1 MLKIAKFG
9 GSSCASSEQF
19 EKVKNIVMADRD
31 RKYIVVSAPGKRN
44 GKDTKVTDLFIS
56 LYEAVQKKKGIEEIV
71 EKIKRRYQE
80 IIEGLSLSISLEE
93 DFSEIVR
100 RLTAGDSLDYAASR
114 GEYLNARVMAEY
126 LGFPFIDAERLIFF
140 SGDSCDFKKTE
151 EVAKSVLSSVE
162 YAVIPGF
169 YGVNENGKVV
179 TFSRGG
185 SDVTGSLIAA
195 AVYADLYEN
204 WTDVSGFLVSD
215 PHIVEKPE
223 VIDYITYRELR
234 ELSYMGAGV
243 LHEDAIFPV
252 RKEGIPIQIK
262 NTNAPEDHGT
272 MIVANTLKKPRFI
285 ITGIAGKKNFCS
297 INIEKAMMNA
307 EIGFIRKVLS
317 VIEEN
322 GISVEHTP
330 SGIDTLTLFIHQE
343 ELESHEQKV
352 LQGIQRAV
360 NPDLIELESD
370 LSLIAVVGRGMKS
383 SRGVAGRIFSALA
396 HEYINIKMID
406 QGSSEYNIII
416 GVKNENFEAAIRAI
430 YNMFV
435 LSALPPKK

>member
-1 MLKIAKFG
+1 MLKVAKFG

-19 EKVKNIVMADRD
+19 KKVKDIVLSDRD

-44 GKDTKVTDLFIS
+44 SKDTKVTDLFLS
-56 LYEAVQKKKGIEEIV
+56 LYEAVQEKKDGAERKKSADGKV
-71 EKIKRRYQE
+71 EKLLEKIQKRYQE
-80 IIEGLSLSISLEE
+80 ILDGLSLSLSLETE
-93 DFSEIVR
+93 FQEIMK
-100 RLTAGDSLDYAASR
+100 RLLSGASRDYAASR
-114 GEYLNARVMAEY
+114 GEFLNAKVMAEY
-126 LGFPFIDAERLIFF
+126 LGFPFIDAEKLIFF
-140 SGDSCDFKKTE
+140 SEEGCDFKKTE
-151 EVAKSVLSSVE
+151 EVSKELLSTVE
-162 YAVIPGF
+162 YA
-169 YGVNENGKVV
+169 
-179 TFSRGG
+179 
-185 SDVTGSLIAA
+185 TGSLIAA

-204 WTDVSGFLVSD
+204 WTDVSGFLVAD
-215 PHIVEKPE
+215 PHIVSNPE
-223 VIDYITYRELR
+223 VIDYITYKELR

-252 RKEGIPIQIK
+252 RKEGIPIQIL
-262 NTNAPEDHGT
+262 NTNSPQDHGT

-285 ITGIAGKKNFCS
+285 ITGIAGKKHFCS
-297 INIEKAMMNA
+297 INIEKAMMNS

-360 NPDLIELESD
+360 TPDLIELESD

-435 LSALPPKK
+435 LPVSPAKQEKGEKLG

>member
-31 RKYIVVSAPGKRN
+31 RKYIVVSAPGKRDS
-44 GKDTKVTDLFIS
+44 KDTKVTDLFIS

-93 DFSEIVR
+93 DFSEIVG
-100 RLTAGDSLDYAASR
+100 RLMAGDSLDYAASR

-126 LGFPFIDAERLIFF
+126 LGFPFIDAEQLIFF

-151 EVAKSVLSSVE
+151 EVAKSVLSFVE

-169 YGVNENGKVV
+169 YGVNENGEVV

-435 LSALPPKK
+435 LSALPTKK